1 MKRVLVVCSI
11 LVILFTFCSV
21 SQAAVYRL
29 EDQPLVK
36 KQAADGKGELLSKFA
51 FSRDNALPQ
60 QAIKEMKY
68 LVLLPGDSIGVHE
81 HKNNEDCYLICSGK
95 GLYIETDGS
104 EHIVTTGDMTIC
116 RAGQSHGLVNIGEVP
131 LVFFAVLGQR

>member
-1 MKRVLVVCSI
+1 MKMGIVFFSI
-11 LVILFTFCSV
+11 FVALFAFCSV

-36 KQAADGKGELLSKFA
+36 SQAAGGKGELLSKFA
-51 FSRDNALPQ
+51 FNRKSALPQ
-60 QAIKEMKY
+60 QHIKEMKY